1 MSDNLLFKKMPKG
14 SISDVIIEQIT
25 DALIR
30 GDLKPGDK
38 IPTELEFSENMGVS
52 RNAVREAIKVL
63 VAFGVLEVRRA
74 EGTFV
79 VQDYNP
85 KLMDSMLYGMI
96 LSEHSMDE
104 LLEYK
109 IANAYSI
116 TLLAMKK
123 STPESLVKLR
133 RLGEAFL
140 EVSKKV
146 PADQEEMYRAAVDF
160 NVQIAKMAQN
170 RMVAQMDEL
179 VHKMAAFTR
188 HKAIEVSIAEGRP
201 EALPE
206 NYLFE
211 VEVLESGDP
220 NRIIVLM
227 ERRLELWR
235 ELLL

>member
-109 IANAYSI
+109 IANAYYI